1 MNDKNENMS
10 AMGEE
15 LGEVVPRNERPQ
27 WLPENREDAGAAAPD
42 ALDEVAAELV
52 RAFAF
57 VDLCGFV
64 AYCDEVGAIVARSIL
79 GEFREVVRSISA
91 KRGVRVA
98 KWMGDGAL
106 LVGLSAPPVAATA
119 VEIVTT
125 VAHATLQARAG
136 LSVGRVLN
144 MDGDDYIGRAI
155 NLSSRLC
162 DLARPGEVLSD
173 ADSRHDLPVWICE
186 RDVPYLEI
194 KGIGERTDLAALT
207 ICEGTK
213 VTPRNLDRTVG

>member
-1 MNDKNENMS
+1 MNDKNENTS
-10 AMGEE
+10 AVGEE
-15 LGEVVPRNERPQ
+15 PAGTVLRNDRPQ

-42 ALDEVAAELV
+42 ALDEVAAELI

-64 AYCDEVGAIVARSIL
+64 AYCDEVGAIVARSVL
-79 GEFREVVRSISA
+79 GEFREVVRNISA

-125 VAHATLQARAG
+125 VEHATLQARAG

-173 ADSRHDLPVWICE
+173 ADSRHDLPAWVCE
-186 RDVPYLEI
+186 REVPYLEI

-207 ICEGTK
+207 ICEGTPI
-213 VTPRNLDRTVG
+213 TLRNLDRRAR